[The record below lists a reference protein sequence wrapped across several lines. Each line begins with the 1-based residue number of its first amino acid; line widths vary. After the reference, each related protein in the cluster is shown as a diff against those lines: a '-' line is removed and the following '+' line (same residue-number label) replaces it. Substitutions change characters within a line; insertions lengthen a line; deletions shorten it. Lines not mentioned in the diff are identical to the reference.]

1 MKFLLKNAIKT
12 ALPNILKK
20 VAITADKIVL
30 GGVVSNVTEDTTE
43 SPKGSLDVT
52 KLIKTI
58 GYTTIPI
65 LLLIALFAGWID
77 VETLKELLKLF

>member
-12 ALPNILKK
+12 ALPDIIKK

-30 GGVVSNVTEDTTE
+30 GGAVSNVTEDTAE
-43 SPKGSLDVT
+43 SPKGKLDVV

-58 GYTTIPI
+58 GYTSIPI

-77 VETLKELLKLF
+77 MEELKELIKLF

>member
-1 MKFLLKNAIKT
+1 MKYLLKKAIKT

-20 VAITADKIVL
+20 VALTADKIVL
-30 GGVVSNVTEDTTE
+30 GGVVSNVTEDTAE

>member
-1 MKFLLKNAIKT
+1 MKYLLKNAIKT

-20 VAITADKIVL
+20 VALTADKIVL

-65 LLLIALFAGWID
+65 LLLIGLFAGWID

>member
-20 VAITADKIVL
+20 VALTADKIVL
-30 GGVVSNVTEDTTE
+30 GGVVSNVTEDTLE
-43 SPKGSLDVT
+43 SPKGILDVT